1 MVLAVVVMVW
11 MSRNMQSYIYI
22 ILAWNSDFWQAEVFA
37 LQSQCPRYP
46 EAIRG
51 TIDFMVKDII
61 QTSIESR
68 SSRVVQSLNELSVP
82 NCPLWQNLVLLLQE
96 HLSSI
101 YDFDLRRPKHL
112 PFGRWLRSM
121 EIVLRMLRSL
131 PWANLVRD
139 TPPVGGYQM
148 KNALWRVEELLVD

>member
-1 MVLAVVVMVW
+1 MWLGMV
-11 MSRNMQSYIYI
+11 
-22 ILAWNSDFWQAEVFA
+22 ILTDRCFP

-51 TIDFMVKDII
+51 TIDFTVKDIV

-68 SSRVVQSLNELSVP
+68 SRRVAQSLHELSVP
-82 NCPLWQNLVLLLQE
+82 NCPLWQNLVVLLQE

-101 YDFDLRRPKHL
+101 YDFDLRRPKHQ
-112 PFGRWLRSM
+112 PFGRWLRCM

-131 PWANLVRD
+131 PSANLVRD
-139 TPPVGGYQM
+139 SPPVGGYQM
-148 KNALWRVEELLVD
+148 GHTLTGCAGTWWIRTQTLEGTQWKYHKYL